1 MKIYLCACG
10 KPAMYKALIRG
21 LLGIGKKEKLL
32 CERCLIGEK
41 GIPGGVIWQESLNVS
56 DQK

>member
-1 MKIYLCACG
+1 
-10 KPAMYKALIRG
+10 MYKALIRG